1 MDETHNPYVEY
12 EEYYQKKEEELAKQQ
27 AVKIN

>member
-27 AVKIN
+27 AVKI